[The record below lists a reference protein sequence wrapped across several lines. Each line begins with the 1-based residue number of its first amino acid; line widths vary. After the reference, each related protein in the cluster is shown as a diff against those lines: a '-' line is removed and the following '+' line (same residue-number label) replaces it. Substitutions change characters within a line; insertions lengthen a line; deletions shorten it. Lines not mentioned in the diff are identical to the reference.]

1 MSHLGGKHLTR
12 IHTMGAGAL
21 EVIEITISSHSAAVD
36 KSLKDIAM
44 HGVFLV
50 LLITNASGCSIPGG
64 NTVLAA
70 GDKLAVIVQVAQS
83 DAIINYLAGKK

>member
-1 MSHLGGKHLTR
+1 
-12 IHTMGAGAL
+12 
-21 EVIEITISSHSAAVD
+21 
-36 KSLKDIAM
+36 M

-83 DAIINYLAGKK
+83 DAIINYFAGKK